1 MPLKNL
7 SVIYGGDEIHSAE
20 ASEVVKLKTTGKFM
34 TDDVQIEL
42 DLNEKTQSDLV
53 VSGDTVTVP
62 SGYYA
67 AQVSATVDAGSA
79 TTPATAITANP
90 TLTLD
95 PDAGV
100 VSGAV
105 SESESVTPTVVEG
118 YVTSGTAGTVS
129 VSGSGTL
136 NLATT
141 SVTEGTTT
149 VSGSTAT
156 RGKAE
161 WNRGWIQSGEI
172 AAAAFGNAPASGK
185 TAASYVDISNTTAA
199 PVLITEDY
207 LYINQGYT
215 DNLKISL
222 AKLIPD
228 GASADLAAG
237 HILSG
242 YSAYDN
248 DGKLIAGTIPTK
260 SSATV
265 TNSDNVVTV
274 EAGYYPENV
283 THTVG
288 TAKAAAAYNVSS
300 SDQTI
305 ASGQYLTG
313 AQTIKAVATE
323 GISAAN
329 VKYGVDVK
337 VGDDG
342 DDDRIIGVTGT
353 FTGASTVSSGQT
365 AATAG
370 QILSGYSA
378 WVDGAEVKGNI
389 AAKTSADLTVS
400 GPTVTAPAGFY
411 GSDASATVATGALS
425 ASATGSATVDE
436 VAFAYNSTSGKFDV
450 TGSESITGT
459 ATATVNTAG
468 YVTTGTTGST
478 TGTAGVA
485 ATANKIVGSTT
496 ITGDSTKKPA
506 IGRTDTSA
514 SGATNVGTGTA
525 STSAPSSGYFVS
537 VQSPANTGTL
547 TATPGVT
554 TAGYGTTANHGIT
567 GNTATVGALASDVT
581 YITVASGS
589 ATTPATAITA
599 NPTFSFNST
608 TGVITANAAA
618 TESVTPTVSTGYVT
632 AGTAGTVTVSGTN
645 TYALSL
651 YAGAI
656 EIVS

>member
-1 MPLKNL
+1 MALENKNL
-7 SVIYGGDEIHSAE
+7 SVIYGGKEIHSAD

-42 DLNEKTQSDLV
+42 DLNEKTQSDLE

-62 SGYYA
+62 SGYYGA
-67 AQVSATVDAGSA
+67 EVSATVAAGSA
-79 TTPATAITANP
+79 TTPATTITANP

-95 PDAGV
+95 PDTGV

-105 SESESVTPTVVEG
+105 SKNESVAPDVEAG

-136 NLATT
+136 NLDTT
-141 SVTEGTTT
+141 SVSYGDTT
-149 VSGSTAT
+149 VSGTTAT
-156 RGKAE
+156 RGEAT
-161 WNRGWIQSGEI
+161 WNRGWIQSGKI
-172 AAAAFGNAPASGK
+172 DAAAFGNAPASGK
-185 TAASYVDISNTTAA
+185 TATDYVDISSTTAA
-199 PVLITEDY
+199 PVLTTDGY
-207 LYINQGYT
+207 LYINKGYT

-222 AKLIPD
+222 AKLVPD
-228 GASADLAAG
+228 GASANLAAG

-248 DGKLIAGTIPTK
+248 DGKLVAGTILTK
-260 SSATV
+260 SSENV

-274 EAGYYPENV
+274 AAGYYPDDV

-288 TAKAAAAYNVSS
+288 TAKAAASYGVSS

-313 AQTIKAVATE
+313 AQTIKAVAID
-323 GISAAN
+323 GISAEN
-329 VKYGVDVK
+329 VKHGVGVK
-337 VGDDG
+337 VGDA
-342 DDDRIIGVTGT
+342 DDDDAIIGVTGT

-389 AAKTSADLTVS
+389 A
-400 GPTVTAPAGFY
+400 
-411 GSDASATVATGALS
+411 
-425 ASATGSATVDE
+425 
-436 VAFAYNSTSGKFDV
+436 
-450 TGSESITGT
+450 
-459 ATATVNTAG
+459 
-468 YVTTGTTGST
+468 
-478 TGTAGVA
+478 
-485 ATANKIVGSTT
+485 KIVGSTT
-496 ITGDSTKKPA
+496 ITGDSTMKPA

-514 SGATNVGTGTA
+514 SGATNVGTGSA

-537 VQSPANTGTL
+537 VQSQANTGTL

-554 TAGYGTTANHGIT
+554 TAGYGTTANHGIE

-589 ATTPATAITA
+589 ATTPTTTITA
-599 NPTFSFNST
+599 TPTFSFNST

-618 TESVTPTVSTGYVT
+618 TKSVTPTVSTGYVT

-645 TYALSL
+645 TYQIDV
-651 YAGAI
+651 YAGAV
-656 EIVS
+656 ETVTT